1 MELEHNERQQWVKQ
15 VADINRRLNESAQR
29 R

>member
-29 R
+29 T

>member
-15 VADINRRLNESAQR
+15 VADINRRLNEAVQKR
-29 R
+29 